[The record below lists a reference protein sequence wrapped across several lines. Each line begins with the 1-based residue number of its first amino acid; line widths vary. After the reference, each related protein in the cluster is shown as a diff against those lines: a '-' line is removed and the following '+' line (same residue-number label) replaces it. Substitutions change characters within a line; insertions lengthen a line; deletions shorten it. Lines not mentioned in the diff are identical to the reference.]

1 MNSYKLAICQMK
13 TSNNKTVNI
22 QHAIEMIAE
31 ASKNGADVVAL
42 PEMFNCP
49 YENRFFKE
57 FAEEYPGETSKAL
70 SKIALDCGVYLIGGS
85 IPEFEDGK
93 IYNTSY
99 VFDKSGI
106 LIGRHRKVHLFDID
120 VKNGVS
126 FKESDTLSRGND
138 ITVIDTEY
146 GKIGVAICYD
156 VRFPELSRLMALK
169 GAEIVILPAAFNMT
183 TGPAHWELSI
193 RMRALDNQIF
203 FAGVS
208 PARDEN
214 ASYISYANSMV
225 SDPWGRIIG
234 AAGKDENIIYVDIDR
249 SLIGKIRQQLPLLNH
264 RRTDLYKVGIL

>member
-1 MNSYKLAICQMK
+1 M
-13 TSNNKTVNI
+13 
-22 QHAIEMIAE
+22 
-31 ASKNGADVVAL
+31 
-42 PEMFNCP
+42 
-49 YENRFFKE
+49 
-57 FAEEYPGETSKAL
+57 
-70 SKIALDCGVYLIGGS
+70 
-85 IPEFEDGK
+85 
-93 IYNTSY
+93 
-99 VFDKSGI
+99 
-106 LIGRHRKVHLFDID
+106 
-120 VKNGVS
+120 
-126 FKESDTLSRGND
+126 
-138 ITVIDTEY
+138 
-146 GKIGVAICYD
+146 
-156 VRFPELSRLMALK
+156 
-169 GAEIVILPAAFNMT
+169 ILPAAFNMT